1 MIERLEREFRVLCTR
16 RKRRTPQAEALYTEL
31 HRERCRQGVAEARK
45 RGVRFG
51 RPPKKRTKE
60 FYALKAKWEAKKIS
74 SRDAAKELGICS
86 TTFLVWCHDSSPP
99 PEMSIDEALEIL
111 RELKASLCNHTEM
124 QEDVESMTRYLE
136 AIDSIE
142 RYVTNKKRSPA
153 KSQKSIS
160 QEVFA
165 AVAENKS
172 PADH

>member
-1 MIERLEREFRVLCTR
+1 MNDWRENSETFARGVNAGLR
-16 RKRRTPQAEALYTEL
+16 EAETLYSEL
-31 HRERCRQGVAEARK
+31 HRERCRQGVAEAKK
-45 RGVRFG
+45 RGVRLG

-60 FYALKAKWEAKKIS
+60 FYVLKAKWEAKKIS

-99 PEMSIDEALEIL
+99 PEMSVDEALEIL
-111 RELKASLCNHTEM
+111 RELRTSLCSRTET
-124 QEDVESMTRYLE
+124 QEDVEATTRYLE

-142 RYVTNKKRSPA
+142 RYVTNKTRLPA